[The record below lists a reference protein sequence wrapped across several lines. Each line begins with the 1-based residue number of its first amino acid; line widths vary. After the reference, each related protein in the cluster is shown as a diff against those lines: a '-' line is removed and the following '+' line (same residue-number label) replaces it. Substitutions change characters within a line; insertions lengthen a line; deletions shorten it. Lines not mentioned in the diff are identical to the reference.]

1 MVPRPTTAALAIL
14 PLLLDLSSRYSL
26 LSSWSCLA
34 RPSTSLSATARS
46 RPSKL
51 VDGRTRSTAVRH
63 EKCRQFDS
71 AFRAGLILFG
81 RHSADTKR
89 RGPVTQVLLSLLEPR
104 LDGKRSEKQ
113 PCKFPAGQQWTRS
126 DHDAMLDRSIFT
138 PPSLS

>member
-1 MVPRPTTAALAIL
+1 MRIHEFASAAEYG
-14 PLLLDLSSRYSL
+14 P
-26 LSSWSCLA
+26 
-34 RPSTSLSATARS
+34 P
-46 RPSKL
+46 KL
-51 VDGRTRSTAVRH
+51 VDGRTKSTAVRH

-113 PCKFPAGQQWTRS
+113 PCKFPAGQPWTKS
-126 DHDAMLDRSIFT
+126 DHDGGGKRKARETIT
-138 PPSLS
+138 PPPRAPASPAPRHARAASPARCRGRD